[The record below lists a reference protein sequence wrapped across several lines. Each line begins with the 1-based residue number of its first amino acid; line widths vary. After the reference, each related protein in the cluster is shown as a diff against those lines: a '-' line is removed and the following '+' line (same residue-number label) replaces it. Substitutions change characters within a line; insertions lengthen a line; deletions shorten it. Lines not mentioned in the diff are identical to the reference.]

1 MDPMQVARASSGLD
15 SSSPVA
21 FKLPPAMIEKA
32 VERLCWISVMC
43 AVTTVVVFSLQNFL
57 QPEMNAMLD
66 KPALRLTLLG
76 LLFLAIG
83 ITAINRYSVVKKE
96 TLIDLGIVFQIAV
109 SFAIA
114 MFETSLG
121 WNPHEPV
128 RGLSSVTV
136 WLSLCGL
143 LLPNAPLKAG
153 LAGLASAGS
162 WPVAYWMNL
171 HIYGFQPLPW
181 NRLVIWIFPMFL
193 MAIWMYV
200 FSKRMYR
207 MQLTQQ
213 KAEELGSYT
222 LDFMIGKGGMGEV
235 WRAKH
240 KMLARDAAIKL
251 IRPEVLAGVSAR
263 QEHVIQRRFEREAR
277 ATASLRSPH
286 TVALF
291 DFGKTKDSTFY
302 YVMELLDGIDLQTLV
317 DRYGPMP
324 AGRVV
329 RILLQVC
336 QSLEEAH
343 RAGMIH
349 RDIKPKNIFLCRLGL
364 EYDFAKVLD
373 FGLVK
378 TLVRD
383 EISVHTVEGTAT
395 GTPAYLSPEIA
406 MGEQTIDGRADL
418 YSLGCVAYFLLTGQL
433 VFTEANPTALAIAHV
448 QKPPVPPTHRTEL
461 PIPAA
466 LEQIVMQLLEKDPT
480 KRIFSAQE
488 LSRRLRC
495 LRGEISWTEDDAAS
509 WWQTN
514 LPERQIEI
522 VQHSETPEPSG
533 SMSPVGIGIQ
543 SAAKSR

>member
-1 MDPMQVARASSGLD
+1 MQVARASSGLD
-15 SSSPVA
+15 SPSPIA
-21 FKLPPAMIEKA
+21 LKLPPAMVQKA
-32 VERLCWISVMC
+32 AERLCWISVMC
-43 AVTTVVVFSLQNFL
+43 AVTTVVSFSLQNFL
-57 QPEMNAMLD
+57 QPEMSAMLD

-76 LLFLAIG
+76 LLLLAVG
-83 ITAINRYSVVKKE
+83 LTAINRFSLVKKE
-96 TLIDLGIVFQIAV
+96 TLIDLGVLFQIAV

-121 WNPHEPV
+121 WNPNEPV
-128 RGLSSVTV
+128 RGLSSVAV

-143 LLPNAPLKAG
+143 LLPNSPMKAG
-153 LAGLASAGS
+153 IAGLLSAGS
-162 WPVAYWMNL
+162 WPLAYAINL
-171 HIYGFQPLPW
+171 RLYGFAPLPW
-181 NRLVIWIFPMFL
+181 NRLAIWLFPMFL
-193 MAIWMYV
+193 MAVWMYV
-200 FSKRMYR
+200 LSKRMFK

-263 QEHVIQRRFEREAR
+263 QEHVIQRRFEREAK

-291 DFGKTKDSTFY
+291 DFGKTKDNTFY
-302 YVMELLDGIDLQTLV
+302 YVMELLDGIDLQSLV

-329 RILLQVC
+329 RILNQVC

-343 RAGMIH
+343 RAGMVH
-349 RDIKPKNIFLCRLGL
+349 RDIKPKNIFLARLGL

-378 TLVRD
+378 TLMRED
-383 EISVHTVEGTAT
+383 MSVHTMEGTAT

-406 MGEQTIDGRADL
+406 MGEQAIDGRADL
-418 YSLGCVAYFLLTGQL
+418 YSLGCVAYFLLTGQM
-433 VFTEANPTALAIAHV
+433 VFTETNPTALAIAHV
-448 QKPPVPPTHRTEL
+448 QKPPVPPSQRTEL
-461 PIPAA
+461 PIPPA
-466 LEQIVMQLLEKDPT
+466 LEEIVMQLLEKDPT

-495 LRGEISWTEDDAAS
+495 LRNQLTWSEDDAAA

-514 LPERQIEI
+514 LPEQRVEI
-522 VQHSETPEPSG
+522 APPQETPENAG
-533 SMSPVGIGIQ
+533 TMSPVGIGFGARPPYQ
-543 SAAKSR
+543 HS